1 MSKRL
6 KTAPQVK
13 EAQMSQLPSLAWG
26 LTVLLTPDIRL
37 YDLDLILLETK
48 NDRPVRL
55 GHAAMTRRQ
64 EERTFANSSHHHTHH
79 RCHFALFYGT
89 VRRLSDSVTINLMV
103 AFKNSYQSVKLIV
116 MSIKALTMTSILSS
130 RYLE

>member
-13 EAQMSQLPSLAWG
+13 EAQMSLLPPPAWG

-48 NDRPVRL
+48 NYRPARL
-55 GHAAMTRRQ
+55 GHVVMTRQQ
-64 EERTFANSSHHHTHH
+64 EERTFANSSHHHTRH
-79 RCHFALFYGT
+79 RRHSTLFYGM
-89 VRRLSDSVTINLMV
+89 VRRLSDSVTISLMV
-103 AFKNSYQSVKLIV
+103 AFSNSYQSVKLIV
-116 MSIKALTMTSILSS
+116 RSIKALTMTSILSS

>member
-13 EAQMSQLPSLAWG
+13 EAQMSQLPPLAWG
-26 LTVLLTPDIRL
+26 LTALLTPDIRL

-48 NDRPVRL
+48 NYRPVRL

-64 EERTFANSSHHHTHH
+64 KRGPLLTAAITTPITGVTSLFFMER
-79 RCHFALFYGT
+79 
-89 VRRLSDSVTINLMV
+89 
-103 AFKNSYQSVKLIV
+103 
-116 MSIKALTMTSILSS
+116 
-130 RYLE
+130 